1 MQIFSSFTLFQFLL
15 KINLVLMM
23 ISKIGCI
30 KNKPTTF
37 SVVPTKQQH
46 KLIILD
52 LMRRWVGIQG
62 TFKGNFNSM
71 RMVKGRFVFQTK
83 RAACLRVLRW

>member
-23 ISKIGCI
+23 ISKIGCV
-30 KNKPTTF
+30 KNKPTTL
-37 SVVPTKQQH
+37 SVVPTKQQQH
-46 KLIILD
+46 KLVILD
-52 LMRRWVGIQG
+52 WVGIQG

-71 RMVKGRFVFQTK
+71 QMVKGRFVFQTK
-83 RAACLRVLRW
+83 RAACLKVLRW